1 MLAFHEYSS
10 NLTFHI
16 LRQTGKKVQ
25 VKKKKKPSPGN
36 NCTMARSLPF
46 PITEKPAQ
54 KKKKINRRLGFLS
67 LDAAN
72 DAHRKY
78 CREKVP
84 EREVNWIASV
94 CLCIFRTKSVSF
106 YSGPKQASAQSPW
119 LSPGMTSVTRD
130 PSAGSSRTI
139 SLSSSF
145 ISSQRPQLN
154 EYFSFVSVFSRV
166 TFIKP
171 KHCMS
176 SQA

>member
-1 MLAFHEYSS
+1 METTVLWPDLSHFPPQR
-10 NLTFHI
+10 NL
-16 LRQTGKKVQ
+16 L
-25 VKKKKKPSPGN
+25 
-36 NCTMARSLPF
+36 
-46 PITEKPAQ
+46 Q
-54 KKKKINRRLGFLS
+54 KKKNNNRRLGFLR
-67 LDAAN
+67 LHAAN

-94 CLCIFRTKSVSF
+94 CLCISHTKRVSF
-106 YSGPKQASAQSPW
+106 YSGPKQAPAQSPW

-171 KHCMS
+171 KHRMS
-176 SQA
+176 SEA

>member
-1 MLAFHEYSS
+1 MNIPS
-10 NLTFHI
+10 NLAFHI
-16 LRQTGKKVQ
+16 LRETGKNTSL
-25 VKKKKKPSPGN
+25 KKKKIYSSGK
-36 NCTMARSLPF
+36 NCALARSLPS
-46 PITEKPAQ
+46 PTTEKSVQ
-54 KKKKINRRLGFLS
+54 NNSLGFLR
-67 LDAAN
+67 LHAAN

-84 EREVNWIASV
+84 EREANWIASV
-94 CLCIFRTKSVSF
+94 CLCIPYTKRVSF
-106 YSGPKQASAQSPW
+106 YSGPKRAPAWSPW

-154 EYFSFVSVFSRV
+154 EYFSFVSVFRRV

-171 KHCMS
+171 KHCVS
-176 SQA
+176 SEA

>member
-1 MLAFHEYSS
+1 MIVLWPDLSHFPPQR
-10 NLTFHI
+10 NL
-16 LRQTGKKVQ
+16 LQKK
-25 VKKKKKPSPGN
+25 
-36 NCTMARSLPF
+36 
-46 PITEKPAQ
+46 
-54 KKKKINRRLGFLS
+54 KKKKINKRLGFLE
-67 LDAAN
+67 LHAAN

-94 CLCIFRTKSVSF
+94 CLCISHTKRVSF
-106 YSGPKQASAQSPW
+106 YAGPKQASAQSPW

-171 KHCMS
+171 KHRVS
-176 SQA
+176 SEAQRQKSNKILTGFFCRGGKIR